1 MDENK
6 VETKYH
12 LPHINCDLEC
22 AVLVGGYK
30 DMPSARAAQT
40 KIKDLA
46 LPDPRKVKLNT
57 ECAFE
62 VDPKTGKTKD
72 VKDAPINPFK
82 HTMVVA
88 NPTVSAKVD
97 TGPTPADIALL
108 KSLNKDETFSLLKC
122 PKQFTLLV
130 KAYQLSA
137 QIQTN
142 KGVSGMFSLPSSAKA
157 SDKDPAAVSAHN
169 LAFLIN
175 QGKSHWHAYVWHD
188 IHYSFVT
195 VGEYD
200 SENDP
205 RLKQDQQL
213 LPTVNAQLDPSNKL
227 MENPRPMLVPKI

>member
-1 MDENK
+1 MRGARGRLQG
-6 VETKYH
+6 H
-12 LPHINCDLEC
+12 AQH
-22 AVLVGGYK
+22 
-30 DMPSARAAQT
+30 RAAQT

-142 KGVSGMFSLPSSAKA
+142 KGVSGMFSLPSSTRRA
-157 SDKDPAAVSAHN
+157 
-169 LAFLIN
+169 
-175 QGKSHWHAYVWHD
+175 
-188 IHYSFVT
+188 T
-195 VGEYD
+195 
-200 SENDP
+200 
-205 RLKQDQQL
+205 RTL
-213 LPTVNAQLDPSNKL
+213 LPSAPTTLRS
-227 MENPRPMLVPKI
+227 